1 MSCLIHRLLRRCAP
15 RNDNGHTQREE
26 EAVSKA
32 AFYRRVAE
40 AQRKYTL
47 IINSLRLCVSAV
59 IKKCTLLIQPL
70 PYISA
75 NVVIARAKPEATPF
89 SHRHRERNNTLV

>member
-1 MSCLIHRLLRRCAP
+1 MTTIAH
-15 RNDNGHTQREE
+15 QRK

-70 PYISA
+70 LY
-75 NVVIARAKPEATPF
+75 ATEPL
-89 SHRHRERNNTLV
+89 SLRTE